1 MVNYNN
7 QNFLNVD
14 LNQAMKEKLKRFL
27 TSFYTFQVRDYSYDV
42 TIEEGISFKENLS
55 ENKVWS
61 RGVPKELEQF
71 YSMFTEVDKTSFWG
85 SSSMV
90 ENIRKIH
97 IDLPNLMI
105 KTLTDITVNDL
116 RYTDITNEQ
125 YKEIWNQ
132 IENDNKFNKSLNKI
146 LKQVL
151 TYGDGAFKI
160 SFKPDMMDVPVIDFI
175 PAENV
180 DYIVEDGRIKET
192 VFKKTFKDGEK
203 KFFLM
208 EFYGFGYVKY
218 VLVDENFVEYP
229 LNTIPALKNLKDI
242 VFLRNDGR
250 IDNSINLA
258 IPFKIWESEIYENR
272 GKSIFDGKKQ
282 SFDALDEVYS
292 QFIDAMRKGR
302 VQRYI
307 PDCMIPKD
315 KNGNLLM
322 KNDFANTYISLQT
335 PNLIDQNQSY
345 QVQLIEP
352 ELQVEKYEA
361 AYSIALSDC
370 LQGWISPSTLGID
383 SDKVNEN
390 ATAEREK
397 ERVTLFSRDNIVEQ
411 LTYVMQE
418 VIETSIRF
426 YCYQMGIAYNDDYE
440 ISITFG
446 QYASPSFDSQVETL
460 SKAAPGKQILTFEQ
474 IQKEFYP
481 DMPEEELMKVVEE
494 LKRLNGVGV
503 EMDYLN
509 LFNDNND
516 LETTQEFDGE
526 ESVAGDN
533 RQDDLLTAL

>member
-1 MVNYNN
+1 MVN
-7 QNFLNVD
+7 QNLLFND
-14 LNQAMKEKLKRFL
+14 LSQTMKEKLKRFL
-27 TSFYTFQVRDYSYDV
+27 TTSYIFQVKDYSYDI
-42 TIEEGISFKENLS
+42 TIEEGISFKENIS
-55 ENKVWS
+55 ENKVWA
-61 RGVPKELEQF
+61 RGKAKELEQF
-71 YSMFTEVDKTSFWG
+71 YSMFPDIDRTSFWG
-85 SSSMV
+85 ASSHV

-116 RYTDITNEQ
+116 KKTEITNEQ
-125 YKEIWNQ
+125 YKNIWDQ
-132 IENDNKFNKSLNKI
+132 IENDNKFNKTLNKV
-146 LKQVL
+146 LKSVL

-160 SFKPDMMDVPVIDFI
+160 SFKPDFMDVPVIDFV

-208 EFYGFGYVKY
+208 EFYGYGYVHY

-242 VFLRNDGR
+242 VFLKNDGR

-258 IPFKIWESEIYENR
+258 IPFKIWESEVYENR
-272 GKSIFDGKKQ
+272 GKSVFDGKKQ

-302 VQRYI
+302 IQRYI
-307 PDCMIPKD
+307 PDCLIPKD
-315 KNGNLLM
+315 INGNLLI

-335 PNLIDQNQSY
+335 PNLVDQNQTY

-361 AYSIALSDC
+361 AISVVLADC
-370 LQGWISPSTLGID
+370 LQGWLSPSTLGID

-411 LTYVMQE
+411 LSYVMQE

-426 YCYQMGIAYNDDYE
+426 YCYQMGIAYNDDYD

-446 QYASPSFDSQVETL
+446 QYASPSFDSQIETL
-460 SKAAPGKQILTFEQ
+460 AKAAPGKQILTYRQ
-474 IQKEFYP
+474 IQSELYP
-481 DMPEEELMKVVEE
+481 DTPEEELNKIVEE
-494 LKRLNGVGV
+494 LEKINGVNV
-503 EMDYLN
+503 EADYLN
-509 LFNDNND
+509 LFNDEND

-533 RQDDLLTAL
+533 REEDDLINAL